1 MAGRAVEAAAK
12 ERVVVEYASKE
23 PSAFAEML
31 GGLIG
36 ANVTARPEKK
46 RDFDTL
52 VARVGIWVT
61 DIDEGVTLAFDAGPH
76 DHDPRGSGNGHE
88 PQQPEDRALRHA
100 RLLRQGRPRRC
111 GQARA
116 RQAEDRR
123 HASKHR
129 DSQPR
134 HPDLLRPVTQLAVIG
149 AGSMGAQIAQQAAL
163 HGVDVRLQD
172 KNAEQLKKAL
182 ESNRG
187 HVMRRVEKGKLG
199 QAEADLALSRVRTAT
214 DLAEAVA
221 GADFVIEA
229 VFEDL
234 QLKRSVFAEL
244 DEAAPPETVL
254 ASNSSTMGISKIADA
269 TSRPERC
276 VNVHFFYPVL
286 VMDLVEVVRGPQTSD
301 DTVERAMAMVREMGR
316 TAVLVN
322 KEIDGFIVNR
332 ILHAATQ
339 EAYRLLDAGVASFQ
353 DIDTAVEKGLNWPM
367 GPFRLGDFSGL
378 DVTYNARLHMYKTTG
393 DERYRPS
400 PQLEAKVKAGKL
412 GRKSGEGWY
421 SY

>member
-1 MAGRAVEAAAK
+1 M
-12 ERVVVEYASKE
+12 
-23 PSAFAEML
+23 
-31 GGLIG
+31 
-36 ANVTARPEKK
+36 
-46 RDFDTL
+46 
-52 VARVGIWVT
+52 
-61 DIDEGVTLAFDAGPH
+61 
-76 DHDPRGSGNGHE
+76 
-88 PQQPEDRALRHA
+88 
-100 RLLRQGRPRRC
+100 
-111 GQARA
+111 
-116 RQAEDRR
+116 
-123 HASKHR
+123 
-129 DSQPR
+129 
-134 HPDLLRPVTQLAVIG
+134 TQLAVIG

-163 HGVDVRLQD
+163 HGVDLRLQD
-172 KNAEQLKKAL
+172 KSAEQLKKAL

-199 QAEADLALSRVRTAT
+199 QAEADLALSRVHTTT

-244 DEAAPPETVL
+244 DRAASPETVL

-378 DVTYNARLHMYKTTG
+378 DITYNARLHMYKTTG

>member
-1 MAGRAVEAAAK
+1 
-12 ERVVVEYASKE
+12 
-23 PSAFAEML
+23 
-31 GGLIG
+31 
-36 ANVTARPEKK
+36 VTR
-46 RDFDTL
+46 
-52 VARVGIWVT
+52 
-61 DIDEGVTLAFDAGPH
+61 
-76 DHDPRGSGNGHE
+76 
-88 PQQPEDRALRHA
+88 
-100 RLLRQGRPRRC
+100 
-111 GQARA
+111 
-116 RQAEDRR
+116 
-123 HASKHR
+123 
-129 DSQPR
+129 
-134 HPDLLRPVTQLAVIG
+134 LAVIG

-163 HGVDVRLQD
+163 NGVEVWLQD
-172 KNAEQLKKAL
+172 KRQEQLTKAL
-182 ESNRG
+182 DSNRG
-187 HVMRRVEKGKLG
+187 HVMRRVEKGKLEKAD
-199 QAEADLALSRVRTAT
+199 AEQALSRVRTTT
-214 DLAEAVA
+214 DVAEAVA

-234 QLKRSVFAEL
+234 QLKRTIFAEL
-244 DEAAPPETVL
+244 DRLAPRETVL

-276 VNVHFFYPVL
+276 VNVHFFFPVL
-286 VMDLVEVVRGPQTSD
+286 VMDLVEVVRGPGTSD

-339 EAYRLLDAGVASFQ
+339 EAYRLLDAGIASFE

-412 GRKSGEGWY
+412 GRKTGEGWY
-421 SY
+421 TY

>member
-1 MAGRAVEAAAK
+1 
-12 ERVVVEYASKE
+12 
-23 PSAFAEML
+23 
-31 GGLIG
+31 
-36 ANVTARPEKK
+36 
-46 RDFDTL
+46 
-52 VARVGIWVT
+52 
-61 DIDEGVTLAFDAGPH
+61 
-76 DHDPRGSGNGHE
+76 
-88 PQQPEDRALRHA
+88 
-100 RLLRQGRPRRC
+100 
-111 GQARA
+111 
-116 RQAEDRR
+116 
-123 HASKHR
+123 
-129 DSQPR
+129 
-134 HPDLLRPVTQLAVIG
+134 VTQLAVIG

-172 KNAEQLKKAL
+172 KSPEQLKKAL
-182 ESNRG
+182 DSNRG
-187 HVMRRVEKGKLG
+187 HVMRRVEKGKLA
-199 QAEADLALSRVRTAT
+199 QADAELALSRVHTT
-214 DLAEAVA
+214 TELAEAVA
-221 GADFVIEA
+221 GIDFVIEA

-244 DEAAPPETVL
+244 DRAAPPETVL

-286 VMDLVEVVRGPQTSD
+286 VMDLVEVVRGPQSSD